1 MDKIVKLLNS
11 NGAGIIGF
19 VLGGFVATIL
29 LPSKTTIETMEKKHK
44 LEISELQKK
53 NETLNEMLVKQENR
67 HVEYQEETAGKI
79 DKLTVENSR
88 LRQSVKKRKF
98 KLIKPDGTIIEKEYE
113 ESETEQATQVVTQ
126 VRQEFD
132 RKVKSI
138 ENKWVKIHKER
149 VVLIKQEYEKKLK
162 EAKEENKSKE
172 TKVNEKKIIVEV
184 GVEKDK
190 ELYIHSIYN
199 LWGPFIIGSGS
210 SIDANTKTIEDLR
223 IGVGINF

>member
-1 MDKIVKLLNS
+1 MDKIIKLLNS
-11 NGAGIIGF
+11 NGAGIVGF
-19 VLGGFVATIL
+19 VLGGFVATVL

-44 LEISELQKK
+44 LEIHELQKK
-53 NETLNEMLVKQENR
+53 NETLNEVLVKQENR
-67 HVEYQEETAGKI
+67 HVEYQEETTGKI
-79 DKLTVENSR
+79 DKLIVENSR

-149 VVLIKQEYEKKLK
+149 VVLIKQEYEKKLR
-162 EAKEENKSKE
+162 EAKEEKKSKE